1 VIIEGAPALMHK
13 SKIKCAKGGVISIQ
27 KHNQCLESDG
37 AVAYPVPAPPEEKV
51 SSKKENSNLK
61 DDYKI
66 TFRGNDHTNS
76 SSRGNHH
83 PLIIVNHI
91 TDTMS
96 FTSTDDWFRSSN
108 NNVSSAHFLV
118 NRKGEIYQYVPI
130 ERMAWVNGI
139 YVENFVNV
147 TSEFVKSKGKIN
159 PNLYTVGI
167 EHTGTDG
174 TLTEE
179 QFRASIWLHKHIQS
193 YVASKWSHTILFDR
207 KYILGHYEIDPVNKP
222 YCPGPNFPW
231 DRLMSALNS

>member
-1 VIIEGAPALMHK
+1 MHK

-37 AVAYPVPAPPEEKV
+37 ALVFPVSASPKEKV
-51 SSKKENSNLK
+51 SSKKENSSITKK
-61 DDYKI
+61 DDYTI
-66 TFRGNDHTNS
+66 IFRGNQNTNS
-76 SSRGNHH
+76 SSRNNHH

-91 TDTMS
+91 TGDMS
-96 FTSTDDWFRSSN
+96 FTSTDDWFRN
-108 NNVSSAHFLV
+108 PKNKVSSAHFV
-118 NRKGEIYQYVPI
+118 INRKGEIYQYVSI
-130 ERMAWVNGI
+130 EKMAWVNGI
-139 YVENFVNV
+139 KGDAFEYV

-179 QFRASIWLHKHIQS
+179 QFWASVWLHKYIQA
-193 YVASKWSHTILFDR
+193 YVKKIWNHTIPFNR
-207 KYILGHYEIDPVNKP
+207 KYILGHYEIDPINKW

-231 DRLMSALNS
+231 DRLISALNS